1 MIRHFFQ
8 VFYERNEEFFKAI
21 FEHIQI
27 SFYALV
33 IALIIAIPLGIY
45 LTYKKKIAEIV
56 IGLTAIMQTIP
67 SLALLG
73 LLIPIMGIGRKPA
86 ITALVIYALL
96 PILRNTYTGINGV
109 DPVYMVASRAM
120 GMNKLQQLFKIQL
133 PLAMPVIMA
142 GIRTA
147 TVLIIG
153 TATLASLIGAG
164 GLGKLILLG
173 LDRNNMDLILLG
185 AIPSALLAVLFDF
198 VLKKLENKSW
208 KVIVISFVALFMVF
222 FAGNL
227 VMNKT
232 GKKDKIVISGKLGT
246 EPEILINMYKLL
258 IENEMDVDV
267 ELKSGFGTTSF
278 NFNALKSGEVD
289 IYPEFTGTIVFTF
302 LNETP
307 VSSNI
312 KGEVYEQARNGILKK
327 YDMVLLKPM
336 AYNNTYA
343 VGVLE
348 KFAREN
354 NLLKISD
361 LARVRNQAK
370 VGFTREF
377 VDREDGYKG
386 MKKLYNFEFSDVKE
400 FEPKLRY
407 VAVQSGDINVIDA
420 YSTDSELEQYHM
432 TVLED
437 DKNLFPPYQ
446 GAPLMRSETLK
457 KYPKLEQI
465 LNKLH
470 NKVTGEEMRKMNFE
484 VGVNGKKA
492 KNVARE
498 YLIKNG
504 MIKK

>member
-1 MIRHFFQ
+1 MNNNFFQ
-8 VFYERNEEFFKAI
+8 VFYERKEEFFKAVI
-21 FEHIQI
+21 EHIQI

-45 LTYKKKIAEIV
+45 LTYKKRIAEII

-120 GMNKLQQLFKIQL
+120 GMNKAQQLFKIQL

-173 LDRNNMDLILLG
+173 LDRNNMNLILLG

-198 VLKKLENKSW
+198 VLKKLENKNW
-208 KVIVISFVALFMVF
+208 KVIVISFMSLFIIF

-227 VMNKT
+227 VMNKQS
-232 GKKDKIVISGKLGT
+232 KKDKIVISGKLGT

-258 IENEMDVDV
+258 IEDEMNVDV
-267 ELKSGFGTTSF
+267 ELKAGFGNTSF
-278 NFNALKSGEVD
+278 NFNALKSGNVD
-289 IYPEFTGTIVFTF
+289 IYPEFTGTVVFTF

-307 VSSNI
+307 VSNI
-312 KGEVYEQARNGILKK
+312 KEQVYEQAKNGILKK

-343 VGVLE
+343 VGVTQ
-348 KFAREN
+348 KFASEN
-354 NLLKISD
+354 NITKISD
-361 LARVRNQAK
+361 LARVKDKAK

-386 MKKLYNFEFSDVKE
+386 MKKLYNFEFSSVKE

-470 NKVTGEEMRKMNFE
+470 NKVTDDEMRKMNFE

-492 KNVARE
+492 YDVAKE

-504 MIKK
+504 LIKK